1 MMTKWQ
7 RIEKQRKDTTRFL
20 KKCEVAVRHSKF
32 GFKPPV
38 VNGVGQCSGCYNP
51 DDGEMEQQC
60 RGCTLNEYFI
70 EEVRE

>member
-7 RIEKQRKDTTRFL
+7 RIEKQRKDTARFL
-20 KKCEVAVRHSKF
+20 KKCEVAVRQSKF
-32 GFKPPV
+32 GFKLPV

-60 RGCTLNEYFI
+60 RECTLNEYFI
-70 EEVRE
+70 EEVRA